1 MPLRYHLVY
10 YAVFVLLLSVAY
22 LVHPLFYIFLLVYFI
37 YLVKRFGRSMLWLL
51 FLIPIILRPVSSVE
65 VPSIVSGK
73 VKDIRDNYI
82 ILNTDYG
89 KIKAYTNHSFQYDDE
104 VLVKLRFLDIKH
116 RKDPIGYD
124 EYHSFKANQIVAKAQ
139 ITHITSV
146 SSHRSFTSY

>member
-89 KIKAYTNHSFQYDDE
+89 KIKAYTDHSFQYDDE

-139 ITHITSV
+139 NTHNTSV
-146 SSHRSFTSY
+146 SSHRSY

>member
-22 LVHPLFYIFLLVYFI
+22 LVHPLFYVFLLVYFI

-89 KIKAYTNHSFQYDDE
+89 KIKAYTDHLFQYDDE

-124 EYHSFKANQIVAKAQ
+124 EYHSFKANNIVARLKSL
-139 ITHITSV
+139 ILPLFHPI
-146 SSHRSFTSY
+146 HPFTSC